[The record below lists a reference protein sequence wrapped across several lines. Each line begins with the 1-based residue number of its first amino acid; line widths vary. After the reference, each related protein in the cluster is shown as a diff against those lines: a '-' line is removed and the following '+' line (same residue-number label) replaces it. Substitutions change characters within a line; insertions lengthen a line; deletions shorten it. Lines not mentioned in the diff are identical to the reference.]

1 MLSFTKSQ
9 YPFFQTKTKV
19 FCLFIYLLF
28 VFVVIKNNAIGVKIG
43 ENSGCR
49 LGSSETIWWAA
60 HKTNEANSNFFPA
73 SLNHYTPAEDHQT
86 KLERLTGGAITATTE
101 DSKSNGDK
109 TEIASKLQA
118 PSSHL
123 HDALVK
129 EEDDNSSD
137 NVEKPPKR
145 RKIKREIIRP
155 DPKYKGKSIKF
166 RTYLVFSSIVRLY
179 VGKLEKNSKKTE
191 N

>member
-1 MLSFTKSQ
+1 MLNKPLINVIKCLHLFDLTH
-9 YPFFQTKTKV
+9 FQRLGQKLKKE
-19 FCLFIYLLF
+19 LFIF
-28 VFVVIKNNAIGVKIG
+28 WFRREQ
-43 ENSGCR
+43 ENFLSK
-49 LGSSETIWWAA
+49 SSDLYII
-60 HKTNEANSNFFPA
+60 SIFFPA

-86 KLERLTGGAITATTE
+86 KLERLTGGAITTAAAA

-109 TEIASKLQA
+109 TEIASKLP

-129 EEDDNSSD
+129 EEDENSSD

-155 DPKYKGKSIKF
+155 DPKYKGKSIKL
-166 RTYLVFSSIVRLY
+166 RTSLS
-179 VGKLEKNSKKTE
+179 TE
-191 N
+191 SR

>member
-1 MLSFTKSQ
+1 ML
-9 YPFFQTKTKV
+9 FFVLINKQ
-19 FCLFIYLLF
+19 CYWL
-28 VFVVIKNNAIGVKIG
+28 KN
-43 ENSGCR
+43 
-49 LGSSETIWWAA
+49 LGSGKDLLRPYDEQLIKPMTHNFSKLQALHRTQQLIPI
-60 HKTNEANSNFFPA
+60 FFPA

-86 KLERLTGGAITATTE
+86 KLERLTGGAITAAAA

-109 TEIASKLQA
+109 TEIASKLP

-129 EEDDNSSD
+129 EEDENSSD

-155 DPKYKGKSIKF
+155 DPKYKGKSIKL
-166 RTYLVFSSIVRLY
+166 RTSLSIKSR
-179 VGKLEKNSKKTE
+179 
-191 N
+191 